1 MMRSVL
7 CEPSALGQE
16 RIRPRRGAGP
26 ADTLSRMGDARQRS
40 GRPWWVPVVGF
51 LAIFGAFVWV
61 ARAPDDADSAAGA
74 APSLPKTLA
83 EAALVRQPADGSS
96 DRIVLLLH
104 GSGSSPE
111 NFLTVAEEIG
121 RQGFVAIAVRG
132 PRELG
137 PARYTWSAV
146 EETHAL
152 LGRTLELAYAELGIP
167 RQRPLLIGY
176 SLGAT
181 QAVRLLAAH
190 PESYASAFAIAPGP
204 IGDDALGTTTRG
216 RPLAILVGDE
226 DTASGR
232 AVDGI
237 EQAWTAAHEPIWI
250 DRHPG
255 GHAPP
260 ADMRKRFDSAL
271 TWMQVKASS

>member
-1 MMRSVL
+1 MR
-7 CEPSALGQE
+7 A
-16 RIRPRRGAGP
+16 
-26 ADTLSRMGDARQRS
+26 ADTVCRMVDARQRT
-40 GRPWWVPVVGF
+40 GRPWWMPVVGF
-51 LAIFGAFVWV
+51 LAIFGAFVWI
-61 ARAPDDADSAAGA
+61 ARTPSEADSAPGT
-74 APSLPKTLA
+74 APSLPRTLA
-83 EAALVRQPADGSS
+83 EAGLVRRPADGSAG
-96 DRIVLLLH
+96 RIVLLLH

-132 PRELG
+132 QRELG
-137 PARYTWSAV
+137 PARYTWSSSD
-146 EETHAL
+146 ETHAL

-181 QAVRLLAAH
+181 QAVQLLASH
-190 PESYASAFAIAPGP
+190 PETYASAFAIAPGP
-204 IGDDALGTTTRG
+204 IGDEPLGATTTT

-226 DTASGR
+226 DTPSGR
-232 AVDGI
+232 AVGSI
-237 EQAWTAAHEPIWI
+237 ERAWTAAHEPIWV

-255 GHAPP
+255 GHGPP
-260 ADMRKRFDSAL
+260 ADMRKRFDAAL

>member
-1 MMRSVL
+1 MPVL
-7 CEPSALGQE
+7 
-16 RIRPRRGAGP
+16 
-26 ADTLSRMGDARQRS
+26 
-40 GRPWWVPVVGF
+40 GF
-51 LAIFGAFVWV
+51 FAIFGAFVWI
-61 ARAPDDADSAAGA
+61 ARAPSEADSAPST
-74 APSLPKTLA
+74 APSLPRTLA
-83 EAALVRQPADGSS
+83 EAALVRVPSDGGA
-96 DRIVLLLH
+96 DRIVILLH

-121 RQGFVAIAVRG
+121 RHGFVALAVRG

-137 PARYTWSAV
+137 PSRYTWSSA

-152 LGRTLELAYAELGIP
+152 LGRTLELAYAELGLP

-181 QAVRLLAAH
+181 QAVRLLATH
-190 PESYASAFAIAPGP
+190 PETYASAFAIAPGP
-204 IGDDALGTTTRG
+204 IGDEPLGAVPTAAPGAAMTTT

-226 DTASGR
+226 DVASGR

-237 EQAWTAAHEPIWI
+237 ERTWTAAHEPIWI

-255 GHAPP
+255 GHGPP
-260 ADMRKRFDSAL
+260 DDMRKRFDSAL

>member
-1 MMRSVL
+1 
-7 CEPSALGQE
+7 
-16 RIRPRRGAGP
+16 
-26 ADTLSRMGDARQRS
+26 MGDARQRN
-40 GRPWWVPVVGF
+40 GRPWWVPVLGF
-51 LAIFGAFVWV
+51 LAIFAAFVWI
-61 ARAPDDADSAAGA
+61 ARAPDEADSAPS
-74 APSLPKTLA
+74 APASLPRTLA
-83 EAALVRQPADGSS
+83 EAALVRRPADGSS

-137 PARYTWSAV
+137 PARYSWSSV

-152 LGRTLELAYAELGIP
+152 LGRTLELAYAELGLP

-181 QAVRLLAAH
+181 QAVRLLASH
-190 PESYASAFAIAPGP
+190 PETYASAFAIAPGP
-204 IGDDALGTTTRG
+204 IGDDALGAIPTAALGAATTTT
-216 RPLAILVGDE
+216 RPLAILVGDG
-226 DTASGR
+226 DAASAR

-255 GHAPP
+255 GHGPP
-260 ADMRKRFDSAL
+260 GDMRKRFDSAL

>member
-1 MMRSVL
+1 
-7 CEPSALGQE
+7 
-16 RIRPRRGAGP
+16 
-26 ADTLSRMGDARQRS
+26 MGDTRQRS
-40 GRPWWVPVVGF
+40 GRPWWVPVLGF
-51 LAIFGAFVWV
+51 LGIFGAFVWI
-61 ARAPDDADSAAGA
+61 ARVPSEADSAPVG
-74 APSLPKTLA
+74 APSLPRTLP
-83 EAALVRQPADGSS
+83 EAGLVRRPADGSA
-96 DRIVLLLH
+96 DRIILLLH

-111 NFLTVAEEIG
+111 NFLSVAEEIAG
-121 RQGFVAIAVRG
+121 HGFVAIAVRG

-137 PARYTWSAV
+137 PARYTWSSA

-152 LGRTLELAYAELGIP
+152 LGRTLELAYADLGIP

-181 QAVRLLAAH
+181 QAVRLLATH
-190 PESYASAFAIAPGP
+190 PETYASAFAIAPGP
-204 IGDDALGTTTRG
+204 IGDEPLGATTAA

-226 DTASGR
+226 DAASGR

-237 EQAWTAAHEPIWI
+237 ERAWTAAHEPIWI

-255 GHAPP
+255 GHGPP
-260 ADMRKRFDSAL
+260 DDMRKRFDSAL